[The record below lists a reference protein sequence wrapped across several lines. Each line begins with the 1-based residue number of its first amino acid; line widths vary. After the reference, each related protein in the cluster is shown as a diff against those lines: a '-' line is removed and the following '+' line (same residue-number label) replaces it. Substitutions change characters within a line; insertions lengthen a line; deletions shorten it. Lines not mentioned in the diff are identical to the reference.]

1 MLAGGMADMGDRV
14 QTSLAAKI
22 GALLTRLRLGSL
34 SSTSLKR
41 LTGGA
46 NQETWSFDAVDGS
59 KTIPLILRRLRDEVL
74 PSKETIT
81 PECEANLVRRAG
93 ECGVPTASVRYILE
107 PPDGLGRGFI
117 STRIEGE
124 TLARRILRDAAFA
137 DLRPRLAFQCGTILA
152 RIHAVPLNTLP
163 RLRTRWA
170 AEQLDEL
177 YESYR
182 SFGGGSP
189 VYEAA
194 FRWLR
199 DRLPEMPDAP
209 RLLHGDFR
217 NGNLIVGPEGVR
229 AVLDWELAHIGDPAQ
244 DLGWLTVNSWRYGVI
259 DKAVGGFGT
268 VEQLLEGYRA
278 EGGES
283 IDAGRVLYWRTF
295 GSLRWGL
302 LCRAMARPP
311 AAGMPIAV
319 ERAMIGRRF
328 SETEIDL
335 LDILAAG
342 ANP

>member
-1 MLAGGMADMGDRV
+1 MSDRV
-14 QTSLAAKI
+14 QASLADKLDP
-22 GALLTRLRLGSL
+22 LLTRLRLGSL
-34 SSTSLKR
+34 NRTSLKR

-46 NQETWSFDAVDGS
+46 NQETWAFDAVDG
-59 KTIPLILRRLRDEVL
+59 TNATPLILRRLSPEVL
-74 PSKETIT
+74 PSQDTVT
-81 PECEANLVRRAG
+81 PECEAYLINRVG
-93 ECGVPTASVRYILE
+93 QCGVPTASVRHILE
-107 PPDGLGRGFI
+107 PGDDLGRGFI

-124 TLARRILRDAAFA
+124 TLARRILRDAEFA
-137 DLRPRLAFQCGTILA
+137 DLRPRLAFQCGAVLA

-163 RLRTRWA
+163 RLRTRFA

-182 SFGGGSP
+182 SFGGGSA
-189 VYEAA
+189 VYEVA

-199 DRLPEMPDAP
+199 ARLPEKPSVP

-217 NGNLIVGPEGVR
+217 NGNLIVGPEGIR

-244 DLGWLTVNSWRYGVI
+244 DLGWITVNSWRYGVI

-278 EGGES
+278 EGGEA
-283 IDAGRVLYWRTF
+283 IATERVLYWRAF

-302 LCRAMARPP
+302 LCRAMARPA
-311 AAGMPIAV
+311 AAGTPIAV

-328 SETEIDL
+328 SETELDL
-335 LDILAAG
+335 LDILAPEAT
-342 ANP
+342 A

>member
-1 MLAGGMADMGDRV
+1 MVDMTDQARS
-14 QTSLAAKI
+14 SLADKLDT
-22 GALLTRLRLGSL
+22 LLIRLQFGSL
-34 SSTSLKR
+34 NKTSLKR

-46 NQETWSFDAVDGS
+46 NQETWAFDAIDGANAAS
-59 KTIPLILRRLRDEVL
+59 LILRRLSDEAL
-74 PSKETIT
+74 PSKHTIT
-81 PECEANLVRRAG
+81 PECEANLIHRVG
-93 ECGVPTASVRYILE
+93 ECGVPAASVRHILE
-107 PPDGLGRGFI
+107 PRDDLGRGFI

-124 TLARRILRDAAFA
+124 ALAPRILRDAAFG
-137 DLRPRLAFQCGTILA
+137 DLRPRLAFRCGAILA
-152 RIHAVPLNTLP
+152 RIHAVPLSTLP
-163 RLRTRWA
+163 RLQVRFA
-170 AEQLDEL
+170 AEQIDEL
-177 YESYR
+177 YENYR

-199 DRLPEMPDAP
+199 ARLPEKPSAP

-229 AVLDWELAHIGDPAQ
+229 AVLDWELAHFGDPAQ
-244 DLGWLTVNSWRYGVI
+244 DLGWITVNSWRYGVTER
-259 DKAVGGFGT
+259 AVGGFGT

-278 EGGES
+278 EGGEA
-283 IDAGRVLYWRTF
+283 IDAERVLYWRTF

-328 SETEIDL
+328 SETELDL
-335 LDILAAG
+335 LDILAPEV
-342 ANP
+342 NR

>member
-1 MLAGGMADMGDRV
+1 MSDRV
-14 QTSLAAKI
+14 QAPLADKLD
-22 GALLTRLRLGSL
+22 ALLTRLRLGSL
-34 SSTSLKR
+34 SRTSLKR

-46 NQETWSFDAVDGS
+46 NQETWAFDVIDG
-59 KTIPLILRRLRDEVL
+59 TDATPLILRRLCDEVL
-74 PSKETIT
+74 PSKDTVT
-81 PECEANLVRRAG
+81 PECEAILIHRVG
-93 ECGVPTASVRYILE
+93 ECEVPTANVRHILE
-107 PPDGLGRGFI
+107 PRDDLGRGFI

-124 TLARRILRDAAFA
+124 TLARRILRDVAFA
-137 DLRPRLAFQCGTILA
+137 DLRPRLAFQCGAILA
-152 RIHAVPLNTLP
+152 RIHAVPLSTLP
-163 RLRTRWA
+163 RLRTRSA
-170 AEQLDEL
+170 AEQLEEL
-177 YESYR
+177 YENYR
-182 SFGGGSP
+182 SLGGGSA
-189 VYEAA
+189 VYEVA

-199 DRLPEMPDAP
+199 ARLPEMPRAP

-244 DLGWLTVNSWRYGVI
+244 DLGWITVNSWRYGVI

-278 EGGES
+278 AGGEC
-283 IDAGRVLYWRTF
+283 IDNERVLYWRTF

-302 LCRAMARPP
+302 LCRAMARPA

-328 SETEIDL
+328 SETELDL
-335 LDILAAG
+335 LDILAPE

>member
-1 MLAGGMADMGDRV
+1 MADMSDRL
-14 QTSLAAKI
+14 QASLADKLD
-22 GALLTRLRLGSL
+22 ALVARLRLGSL
-34 SSTSLKR
+34 GRTSLKR

-46 NQETWSFDAVDGS
+46 NQETWSFDASDGP
-59 KTIPLILRRLRDEVL
+59 KTTPLILRRLRDEVL
-74 PSKETIT
+74 PSKETVT

-93 ECGVPTASVRYILE
+93 ECGVPTASVRHILE
-107 PPDGLGRGFI
+107 PRDDLGRGFI

-124 TLARRILRDAAFA
+124 TLARRILRDAEFA
-137 DLRPRLAFQCGTILA
+137 DLRPRLAFQCGAILA

-163 RLRTRWA
+163 RLRTRLA

-177 YESYR
+177 YENYR
-182 SFGGGSP
+182 SFGGGSA

-199 DRLPEMPDAP
+199 ARLPEKPGAA

-244 DLGWLTVNSWRYGVI
+244 DLGWITVNSWRYGVI
-259 DKAVGGFGT
+259 DKVVGGFGT

-283 IDAGRVLYWRTF
+283 IATERVLYWRVF

-302 LCRAMARPP
+302 LCRAMARP
-311 AAGMPIAV
+311 AAPGMPIAV

-328 SETEIDL
+328 SETELDL
-335 LDILAAG
+335 LDILAPE
-342 ANP
+342 ANA

>member
-1 MLAGGMADMGDRV
+1 MSEQV
-14 QTSLAAKI
+14 QASLTDKLD
-22 GALLTRLRLGSL
+22 ALLTRLRLGNL
-34 SSTSLKR
+34 SGTSLKR

-46 NQETWSFDAVDGS
+46 NQETWAFDAIDGFS
-59 KTIPLILRRLRDEVL
+59 ATPLILRRLSGEVL
-74 PSKETIT
+74 PSKDTVT
-81 PECEANLVRRAG
+81 PEYEASLIRGAG

-107 PPDGLGRGFI
+107 PRDDLGRGFI
-117 STRIEGE
+117 STRVEGE
-124 TLARRILRDAAFA
+124 TLAHRILRDAAFA
-137 DLRPRLAFQCGTILA
+137 DLRPRLAFQCGAILA
-152 RIHAVPLNTLP
+152 RIHAVPLSKLP
-163 RLRTRWA
+163 KLRVRFA

-182 SFGGGSP
+182 SFGGGSA

-199 DRLPEMPDAP
+199 ARLPEKPSAP

-217 NGNLIVGPEGVR
+217 NGNLIVGPESVR
-229 AVLDWELAHIGDPAQ
+229 AVLDWELAHFGDPAQ
-244 DLGWLTVNSWRYGVI
+244 DLGWITVNSWRYGVI
-259 DKAVGGFGT
+259 DKAVGGFGN

-283 IDAGRVLYWRTF
+283 IDPERVLYWRTF

-302 LCRAMARPP
+302 MSRSMARPP

-328 SETEIDL
+328 SETELDL
-335 LDILAAG
+335 LDILAPEV
-342 ANP
+342 NP